1 MAASAWRVYNEAKKY
16 LLTADL
22 DINAATMRIKLIKG
36 TAAANVSDYTRS
48 TWASLVGLTAPG
60 NIPGSAVQ
68 SLTGLAVTAGASAK
82 EIKFD
87 ATDPVFTASGGTAT
101 SIQYAVIGISGGK
114 CLAWCKLSTAAFAVT
129 TGNTLTLQFN
139 ASGIFTLT
147 GGVT

>member
-22 DINAATMRIKLIKG
+22 ELDSTAMRIKLIKG

-48 TWASLVGLTAPG
+48 TWASLAGLTAPG
-60 NIPGSAVQ
+60 NIPASALQ
-68 SLTGLAVTAGASAK
+68 SLTGLVIGSGASAK
-82 EIKFD
+82 AIKFD
-87 ATDPVFTASGGTAT
+87 ATDPIFTASGGTAT
-101 SIQYAVIGISGGK
+101 SILFAAIGVSGGK
-114 CLAWCKLSTAAFAVT
+114 CLAWCRLSTTAFAVT
-129 TGNTLTLQFN
+129 TGNTLTIAFN